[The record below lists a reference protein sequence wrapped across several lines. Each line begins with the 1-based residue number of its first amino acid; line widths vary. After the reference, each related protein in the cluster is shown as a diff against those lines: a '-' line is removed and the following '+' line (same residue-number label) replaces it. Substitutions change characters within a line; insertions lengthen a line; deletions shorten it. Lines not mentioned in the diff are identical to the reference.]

1 MQIIPVQECVDEM
14 WVWSPFSKANWRD
27 RYLEEQNA
35 RRGGGCIL
43 MVSQG
48 REPLWAPPLE
58 MAALEKPAR
67 EEQQKMTIRQ
77 MTRHKDSYLGA
88 LQLWNCLNYDDF
100 AELQSN
106 SIFPLAHKNEW
117 PLLIYWKPAV
127 ERLGT
132 QKGNRSGP
140 ISPTSRS
147 FSVAVT
153 TTRTR
158 GGNLGCWT
166 ALCRY
171 NTGFRTKAVSE
182 WG

>member
-1 MQIIPVQECVDEM
+1 MQG
-14 WVWSPFSKANWRD
+14 
-27 RYLEEQNA
+27 EETSIF
-35 RRGGGCIL
+35 GGCIL

-48 REPLWAPPLE
+48 TEALWAPPPQ

-67 EEQQKMTIRQ
+67 ERQ
-77 MTRHKDSYLGA
+77 WNVIWRVSDRCVDIKIHIVGLAA
-88 LQLWNCLNYDDF
+88 LKQFKLWLLCW
-100 AELQSN
+100 AEN
-106 SIFPLAHKNEW
+106 SMFPITQNTDLLKACCGVSWDTKQNKN
-117 PLLIYWKPAV
+117 
-127 ERLGT
+127 
-132 QKGNRSGP
+132 GP

-171 NTGFRTKAVSE
+171 NSGFRTKAASFIVNTDSHLAAVLSIVNWSE
-182 WG
+182 ILYLWVNNFNL